1 MSIDVSGRPQPV
13 LRGRTYAEFALGQ
26 CFEHAVT
33 VTDAHITLGA
43 GLIGDFNPLHVDEG
57 FARASRYGARILHG
71 VLTSALMGAPV
82 GMLVAGTAIGYL
94 QHDCRF
100 LAPVHAGDTL
110 TIRWTVVERVDKPR
124 HGGGIVAF
132 DGTCDNQSGV
142 RVAIAHGRMLV
153 ADGHGPRPPLVA

>member
-1 MSIDVSGRPQPV
+1 MSTNDDTRPQPV
-13 LRGRTYAEFALGQ
+13 VRGRTYGEFAVGQ

-33 VTDAHITLGA
+33 VTDTHITLGA
-43 GLIGDFNPLHVDEG
+43 GLIGDFNPLHVDDG
-57 FARASRYGARILHG
+57 FARESRYGARILHG

-110 TIRWTVVERVDKPR
+110 VIRWTVVERIDKPR

-132 DGTCDNQSGV
+132 DGTCQNQRGV
-142 RVAIAHGRMLV
+142 RVATAHGRMMV
-153 ADGHGPRPPLVA
+153 ADAWGPRPPLTA